1 VKRIGIFSGSFDP
14 VHRGHI
20 GIALEAITQVTL
32 DEVYF
37 LVETQPR
44 RKSGVTHPAHRMAML
59 QLALRSHPKLK
70 VLELP
75 DQQFSVAK
83 TLPRLQQRFAD
94 SELFFIV
101 GSDMLEHMPQWP
113 LLGQLL
119 MNMGLI
125 VAARGSM
132 GTDKIQRSINT
143 LPGDFKV
150 TIIINSPYPDLSSRA
165 IRETLLANHSSPDV
179 LPSIRRYI
187 KQHWLYSVV
196 VPNSS

>member
-1 VKRIGIFSGSFDP
+1 MKRIGIFSGSFDP

>member
-1 VKRIGIFSGSFDP
+1 MKRIGIFSGAFDP
-14 VHRGHI
+14 VHQGHI
-20 GIALEAITQVTL
+20 GVALEAITQATL
-32 DEVYF
+32 DEMYF
-37 LVETQPR
+37 LVEAQPR
-44 RKSGVTHPAHRMAML
+44 RKGGVTHPAHRIAML
-59 QLALRSHPKLK
+59 KLALRPYAKLK
-70 VLELP
+70 ILELP
-75 DQQFSVAK
+75 DRQFSVAK

-119 MNMGLI
+119 TNMRLI
-125 VAARGSM
+125 VATRGDVA
-132 GTDKIQRSINT
+132 TDKVKQSINT

-179 LPSIRRYI
+179 LPSIISYI
-187 KQHWLYSVV
+187 KQHWLYSAV